1 MNVALGAALVS
12 AALVAPGTA
21 SVAAQEASPAAA
33 EQPADPFAGVTI
45 APLGSIAP
53 SVAADHA
60 LSVIRLTLE
69 PGAEIP
75 AHYHPGAVVLRVEEG
90 AFGTTFVE
98 GEGQITRASAD
109 GTPIAESVAAGDDLV
124 LQAGDVLTYEG
135 AIHTMRN
142 AGDEPL
148 VLLASVLLAADQPA
162 FIFQQGTPTP

>member
-1 MNVALGAALVS
+1 
-12 AALVAPGTA
+12 
-21 SVAAQEASPAAA
+21 
-33 EQPADPFAGVTI
+33 
-45 APLGSIAP
+45 
-53 SVAADHA
+53 
-60 LSVIRLTLE
+60 LSVIRLTFE

-75 AHYHPGAVVLRVEEG
+75 AHHHPGAVVLRVEEG

-98 GEGQITRASAD
+98 GEGQITRASAN